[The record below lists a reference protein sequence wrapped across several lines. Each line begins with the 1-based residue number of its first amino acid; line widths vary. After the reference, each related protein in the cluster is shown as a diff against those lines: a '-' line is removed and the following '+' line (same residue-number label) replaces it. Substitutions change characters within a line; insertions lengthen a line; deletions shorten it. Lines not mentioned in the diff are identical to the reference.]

1 MKKLL
6 LALVIVLSINS
17 LNAQIK
23 SKRQFTE
30 SIAPK
35 EAPLKA
41 KEPPLKVKTTTLDN
55 GLKVVMC
62 EDHSTPKA
70 YGAVYVH
77 AGSKN
82 DPADATGMAHYF
94 EHIMFK
100 GTDKIGTI
108 DWKSEKVYL
117 DSIDI
122 MYDKLHETTDPD
134 SRAAI
139 QQKINEL
146 SIASTDYAI
155 PNEVDVILTKMGGTG
170 LNAGT
175 AYDQTMYFNYFPANQ
190 IEKWMDVYVERFRY
204 PVFRLFQSE
213 LETVYEEKNMYG
225 DEPINAAQEYM
236 FKEIFGEHPYG
247 RPVIGLTEHLKNP
260 QTSKMREFFDTYYVA
275 NNMTLILVGDFNI
288 DEIEHMVVEKFGT
301 WRSGEIPKAPE
312 YQLPE
317 FQGQTIKNVRMTP
330 VKMGILAWRGVKISD
345 PDYLPLSIACSIFSN
360 GETGIMDKEMI
371 DGNIMAAY
379 LMPLSLED
387 HGANIIIYV
396 PKLIGQSHEKA
407 ETIVFDCL
415 NKLKNGEFSDDLFE
429 AIRINMLQDRMRET
443 ENLNSLSNLFL
454 ELEMRGMTYED
465 YLAETERIKKL
476 TKEEVVKMANKYFT
490 EDFLDIR
497 SKMGFPAKD
506 KVDKPNWKP
515 IEAKNTD
522 AKSDFAKMIEAKQVP
537 EVKPQIIDF
546 NKDVEIVKAN
556 KCFTLFSTK
565 NPYNDIFTL
574 DVEYNHGTID
584 DPDLNR
590 AINYLDLQASQS
602 KSFEELNLA
611 FQKIGASVY
620 MSATPSYTTLH
631 ITGFEKDLDL
641 ILALC
646 EEKYFTPANDESKK
660 DIMIENEKMEDKSMR
675 EDASTWGEAVY
686 NYALYGDKSS
696 YLTKTPLKEWKKRTG
711 TEILNEVNE
720 VFNYGGSIYFAG
732 NNNNNEIIKALSKH
746 GFIKNDAMLA
756 KKKVLTEAKFTN
768 NQIFMASNKKFRQSN
783 IYMHVPSETLGEK
796 EKAVAQVFNKYFG
809 TDMYSIVFQEIR
821 EFRSLGYTA
830 YGYFS
835 YDYLNRKP
843 GYLFTYLGTQ
853 SDKTVEGITTLRGL
867 ITDMPERMEKF
878 NASKDALIL
887 SRASNYVTFR
897 NIPSTVG
904 SWVEQGY
911 NYDPRV
917 EMTDMIKK
925 VEYRDVYELYTK
937 CILNRPIIIMM
948 SGNGKQIDM
957 KALEPFG
964 TVKKLKEKE
973 IFK

>member
-6 LALVIVLSINS
+6 LSLVILLSVNVLH
-17 LNAQIK
+17 AQM
-23 SKRQFTE
+23 
-30 SIAPK
+30 
-35 EAPLKA
+35 
-41 KEPPLKVKTTTLDN
+41 KVKTTYLDN

-62 EDHSTPKA
+62 ENHSTPKV

-82 DPADATGMAHYF
+82 DPLDATGMAHYF

-108 DWKSEKVYL
+108 NWEAEKVYL
-117 DSIDI
+117 DSIDV
-122 MYDKLHETTDPD
+122 MYDKLHETTDVEA
-134 SRAAI
+134 RAAI

-146 SIASTDYAI
+146 SLASTDYAI

-225 DEPINAAQEYM
+225 DGPINAFQEYM
-236 FKEIFGEHPYG
+236 FQEIFGEHPYG

-260 QTSKMREFFDTYYVA
+260 QTSKMREFFNTYYVA

-288 DEIEHMVVEKFGT
+288 DEIEPMVAEKFGT
-301 WRSGEIPKAPE
+301 WRSGEIPAQPE
-312 YQLPE
+312 YKLPE
-317 FQGQTIKNVRMTP
+317 FKGQTIKNVRMSP
-330 VKMGILAWRGVKISD
+330 VKMGVLAWKGVKVSD
-345 PDYLPLSIACSIFSN
+345 PDYLPLSIACNIFSN

-371 DGNIMAAY
+371 DGNIMAAM

-387 HGANIIIYV
+387 YGANIILYV
-396 PKLIGQSHEKA
+396 PNLIGQSHEKA
-407 ETIVFDCL
+407 ENIVLACL
-415 NKLKNGEFSDDLFE
+415 NKLKSGDFSDDLFE
-429 AIRINMLQDRMRET
+429 AIRTNMLQDRIRET
-443 ENLNSLSNLFL
+443 ENFNSLANLFL
-454 ELEMRGMTYED
+454 ELEMRGMTYKE
-465 YLAETERIKKL
+465 YLDETERIKEI
-476 TKEEVVKMANKYFT
+476 TKDEVVKMAKLYFT
-490 EDFLDIR
+490 DNYLDIR

-522 AKSDFAKMIEAKQVP
+522 AKSDFAMMIEAEKVP
-537 EVKPQIIDF
+537 EVKPQVIEF
-546 NKDVEIVKAN
+546 GKDVEITKAN
-556 KCFTLFSTK
+556 DFFTLFSAK

-584 DPDLNR
+584 DPELQR
-590 AINYLDLQASQS
+590 AISYWDLQGTQS
-602 KSFEELNLA
+602 KSFEEFSLA
-611 FQKIGASVY
+611 LQKIGASMY
-620 MSATPSYTTLH
+620 ISASDATTTLH
-631 ITGFEKDLDL
+631 ISGFEKDLDN

-646 EEKYFTPANDESKK
+646 NEKVFTPANDESKK
-660 DIMIENEKMEDKSMR
+660 DKLIENEKMEEKSLK

-686 NYALYGDKSS
+686 EYALHGDKSY
-696 YLTKTPLKEWKKRTG
+696 YLAKTPLKQWKKRTG
-711 TEILNEVNE
+711 DELLNEVKDI
-720 VFNYGGSIYFAG
+720 FNYNGAIYYAG
-732 NNNNNEIIKALSKH
+732 NNENKDVIKTLIAYELIKDDAIKA
-746 GFIKNDAMLA
+746 N
-756 KKKVLTEAKFTN
+756 KKVKKDTHFTE

-783 IYMHVPSETLGEK
+783 IYMYVPSETLGDH
-796 EKAVAQVFNKYFG
+796 EKAVAMVFNKYFG

-830 YGYFS
+830 YGYFT

-843 GYLFTYLGTQ
+843 GSLYTYLGTQ
-853 SDKTVEGITTLRGL
+853 SDKTNEGIEVLRGL

-878 NASKDALIL
+878 NASKDALIM

-897 NIPSTVG
+897 DIPRTVST
-904 SWVEQGY
+904 WVEQGY
-911 NYDPRV
+911 SHDPRI
-917 EMTDMIKK
+917 EMTDIIKK
-925 VEYRDVYELYTK
+925 TEYQDVYDFYTK
-937 CILNRPIIIMM
+937 FIVNRPIVIMM

-957 KALEPFG
+957 KALESFG
-964 TVKKLKEKE
+964 TVKELKYKE
-973 IFK
+973 IFR